1 MIKKFGALTLAGALA
16 TALLV
21 QPWEG
26 RSHEAYRDVGG
37 VLTVCDGITGPDVII
52 GKTYTDAECDALLV
66 KHVQAHERQVS
77 LALKRPVPELTKAAF
92 ISFHYNV
99 GDTQFKRS
107 TLLKLANAG
116 DLRGACEQLSKWV
129 FVKGQFV
136 KGLQNRRLSE
146 RTLCLKGLNP
156 SYEPT
161 WAELLAGR
169 VTI

>member
-1 MIKKFGALTLAGALA
+1 MIKKFGKLGLAGALA
-16 TALLV
+16 ASLLI

-26 RSHEAYRDVGG
+26 RRHVPYEDVGG
-37 VLTVCDGITGPDVII
+37 IITVCDGITGPDVII

-66 KHVQAHERQVS
+66 KHVLIHEMQVNLS
-77 LALKRPVPELTKAAF
+77 LKRRVPELTKAAF

-161 WAELLAGR
+161 WAELLAGK
-169 VTI
+169 VSI